1 MSSAAQEEVD
11 RLFNQK
17 ERFSCHPE
25 DRNNS
30 DDESSSQSDDE
41 SQNYYVHSESET
53 ESSHNMA
60 SRAAA
65 YTIPTT
71 QFDANTGPKGVITD
85 AQSFER
91 ARKLSFRRTL
101 LSVAGFDNFQSSN
114 KSGKEETKLLRGRR
128 PTQGSATSEED
139 EEQFMRKWRETRMQE
154 LQQRAR
160 SKTGPSRRMYGT
172 VETVDAVRYLDAI
185 EKAPA
190 DTVVVVCIYD
200 PESTVSNIVEDCLV
214 TVARKYMTTRFVKL
228 HYEIAEMN
236 HVQPPALLAY
246 KGGDVFATIVD
257 ILTQLPDGRDCS
269 PSSLEQLLIQHRVI

>member
-41 SQNYYVHSESET
+41 SQNYVHSESET
-53 ESSHNMA
+53 ESSHNMV

-71 QFDANTGPKGVITD
+71 QFDANTGPKGVIAD

-91 ARKLSFRRTL
+91 ARKRSFRRTL
-101 LSVAGFDNFQSSN
+101 LSVTGFDNFQPSN
-114 KSGKEETKLLRGRR
+114 KPVKEETKLLRERHS
-128 PTQGSATSEED
+128 TEGSATSEED

-160 SKTGPSRRMYGT
+160 SKTAPSRRMYGT

-185 EKAPA
+185 EKAPV

-200 PESTVSNIVEDCLV
+200 PEVWSP
-214 TVARKYMTTRFVKL
+214 RFEPMYLAVGLFTDVLPVYRQQYRRRLSCHCCSQIHDNAL
-228 HYEIAEMN
+228 H
-236 HVQPPALLAY
+236 Q
-246 KGGDVFATIVD
+246 AT
-257 ILTQLPDGRDCS
+257 P
-269 PSSLEQLLIQHRVI
+269 